1 LEGRELLKGKG
12 RSFVIVLV
20 LLAVLALVGC
30 GSPETK
36 ADADQ
41 VVQDALAA
49 QAGVDSSTTEVT
61 IDVTADGMVNGMDI
75 DVNLNGSVTG
85 TMDWVNKKM
94 KGHMGMNVELTSPM
108 TFQTQV
114 TGDMYAFD
122 NVSYIQ
128 LTMMGS
134 TDNWTKASLPMD
146 FWFSQDQDSQQFID
160 SILQS
165 TEAESLP
172 DQKVNGVSCYVLQLK
187 PDIAAIQEM
196 LTDQAGI
203 DEEIPDIDSLVESL
217 SIKVWV
223 AKDTSYVTKIEIELS
238 ASVPSEVMGGAAGE
252 EGLDISLTVTMQMTD
267 VNEAVSIELPA
278 DAEDAEWGNPLD
290 MFSSFS
296 F

>member
-1 LEGRELLKGKG
+1 
-12 RSFVIVLV
+12 
-20 LLAVLALVGC
+20 
-30 GSPETK
+30 
-36 ADADQ
+36 
-41 VVQDALAA
+41 
-49 QAGVDSSTTEVT
+49 
-61 IDVTADGMVNGMDI
+61 
-75 DVNLNGSVTG
+75 
-85 TMDWVNKKM
+85 
-94 KGHMGMNVELTSPM
+94 MNVELTSPM

-203 DEEIPDIDSLVESL
+203 DEEIPDIDSLVKSL

-223 AKDTSYVTKIEIELS
+223 AKDTSYITKMEVVLS
-238 ASVPSEVMGGAAGE
+238 AHLTGEAMGE
-252 EGLDISLTVTMQMTD
+252 PESSDVLDISLTVTMQMTD
-267 VNEAVSIELPA
+267 VNEAVSVELPA
-278 DAEDAEWGNPLD
+278 EAEDAEWGNPLD
-290 MFSSFS
+290 MFSSFG

>member
-1 LEGRELLKGKG
+1 MLKGKG
-12 RSFVIVLV
+12 RSFVLVLV

-30 GSPETK
+30 GGGSETK
-36 ADADQ
+36 VDADQ

-49 QAGVDSSTTEVT
+49 QAQVDSSHVEINIV
-61 IDVTADGMVNGMDI
+61 ADAEGTLDGDAL
-75 DVNLNGSVTG
+75 DASLNATLTG
-85 TMDWVNKKM
+85 DMDWANKKM
-94 KGHMGMNVELTSPM
+94 QAVLGMNANYNGLAFPISMDV
-108 TFQTQV
+108 
-114 TGDMYAFD
+114 YAVD
-122 NVSYIQ
+122 NCSYIQ
-128 LTMMGS
+128 MKFGTM
-134 TDNWTKASLPMD
+134 TDNWTKAEFPMD
-146 FWFSQDQDSQQFID
+146 FWSSQDVEQTFDID

-172 DQKVNGVSCYVLQLK
+172 DQKVNGVSCYVLRLK

-223 AKDTSYVTKIEIELS
+223 AKDTSYVTKMEIVLS
-238 ASVPSEVMGGAAGE
+238 AHLTGEAMGE
-252 EGLDISLTVTMQMTD
+252 PESSDVLEISLTVTMQMTD

-278 DAEDAEWGNPLD
+278 EAEDAEWGNPLD

>member
-1 LEGRELLKGKG
+1 LLKGKG